1 MGQSRRLTVKQN
13 DPYASSRRDVVRFD
27 SAEGGRPVDW
37 YQIILRVVHIL
48 AGVFWVGSAIFVF
61 VYLQPSVKELGPTG
75 QQFMGHLV
83 EKKRIP
89 VVILAAG
96 AVTILAGILLYW
108 RASNGFDLDWISSA
122 TGVAFTVGGV
132 AAILALVFGLIL
144 VKPAMGRMGS
154 IGQAIAMS
162 GGPPTDAQVSEM
174 QKLGARLALIGQI
187 NLLLLIVAVVA
198 MAAARFL

>member
-1 MGQSRRLTVKQN
+1 
-13 DPYASSRRDVVRFD
+13 
-27 SAEGGRPVDW
+27 VDW

-75 QQFMGHLV
+75 QQFMAHLV

-132 AAILALVFGLIL
+132 AAILAFVFGLIL

-187 NLLLLIVAVVA
+187 NLLLLVVAVVA
-198 MAAARFL
+198 MAIARFL